1 MLSIKHILH
10 FRKIAV
16 LKDSA
21 EKGNL
26 GKEMENKAPEKQ
38 DVTQEVTPK
47 TNETPEKPLTELSAN
62 ATEVNSS
69 ESVDNTNADNTNSD
83 NANQNT
89 QPPETQ
95 QTNQQ
100 QPINQTQQLVNQTQQ
115 PNHQQSNHQQQSNQ
129 QGKQWQSKPHHRRE
143 RPKGDTLYCDAR
155 SIAVK
160 ILTRVERTDSYLDK
174 LIDYEIRNS
183 ETLNDYDKSLL
194 NEICHGV
201 IRWMRRLDWFL
212 NGFYRGNWEKCT
224 PEIKNT
230 LRVALYQILFLNKIP
245 DFAAVNEAV
254 EFVKKISTQKHADV
268 VNGLLRTII
277 RTKAELVL
285 PTREI
290 DEVKYLGIMQSHP
303 NWMVKRWI
311 QRFGFDEAE
320 QLAES
325 HNKRPILTLRI
336 NTLKTSRDA
345 VLKKFD
351 EKQIVYRTCKYID
364 YFVTLRLM
372 SKIYLD
378 EDFINGLY
386 TVQDESAGLPSIL
399 LAPNE
404 NDAILDMCAA
414 PGGKSTHIAQLLGG
428 KGKVYAVDKY
438 DAKIKMIK
446 QAAERL
452 GVTNVEYIQDDAIEF
467 QSDAVKDMKFDKI
480 LLDAPCSGLGVLSK
494 KPEIRWK
501 RELKD
506 VLSLSELQKKMLNA
520 APKYLKPGGV
530 IVYSTCTTEQEENMD
545 VVKDF
550 LEKNPDFM
558 IDDASKFVNK
568 ELVNP
573 EGCVETFPHRHGID
587 GAFAARLIRKQEA
600 AGV

>member
-1 MLSIKHILH
+1 MENKEPESVVDPSVVTTENIQNTSTQDKPTDENSTLNSTPENPTPENPTPVISTDVPAEKPVENNSHTE
-10 FRKIAV
+10 V
-16 LKDSA
+16 NQSA
-21 EKGNL
+21 EK
-26 GKEMENKAPEKQ
+26 
-38 DVTQEVTPK
+38 
-47 TNETPEKPLTELSAN
+47 
-62 ATEVNSS
+62 
-69 ESVDNTNADNTNSD
+69 
-83 NANQNT
+83 
-89 QPPETQ
+89 
-95 QTNQQ
+95 
-100 QPINQTQQLVNQTQQ
+100 
-115 PNHQQSNHQQQSNQ
+115 NHQHHGKDNH
-129 QGKQWQSKPHHRRE
+129 HHNKTGDKGYNKNYNRRDK
-143 RPKGDTLYCDAR
+143 PKGDTIYSDAR

-160 ILTRVERTDSYLDK
+160 ILTRVERTDAYLDK
-174 LIDYEIRNS
+174 LIDFEIRNADQ
-183 ETLNDYDKSLL
+183 LNDYDKSLL

-277 RTKAELVL
+277 RTKADLVY

-311 QRFGFDEAE
+311 QRFGFDEAVIFS
-320 QLAES
+320 ES
-325 HNKRPILTLRI
+325 NNKRPILTLRI
-336 NTLKTSRDA
+336 NKLKTSRED

-351 EKQIVYRTCKYID
+351 EREIVYRTCKYID

-378 EDFINGLY
+378 EDFINGMY
-386 TVQDESAGLPSIL
+386 TVQDESAGLPAIL
-399 LAPNE
+399 LNPTE

-414 PGGKSTHIAQLLGG
+414 PGGKSTHIAQLLGNN
-428 KGKVYAVDKY
+428 GKVYAVDKY
-438 DAKIKMIK
+438 EVKLNMIR
-446 QAAERL
+446 ANSERM
-452 GVTNVEYIQDDAIEF
+452 GVTNVEYILDDAMDLQNEKI
-467 QSDAVKDMKFDKI
+467 KDMKFDKI

-501 RELKD
+501 REIKD
-506 VLSLSELQKKMLNA
+506 VLALAEVQKQLLNA
-520 APKYLKPGGV
+520 AVNYLKPGGV

-545 VVKDF
+545 VVKNF
-550 LEKNPDFM
+550 LEKNPDFK

-568 ELVNP
+568 ELVNAD
-573 EGCVETFPHRHGID
+573 GCIETFPHKQGID
-587 GAFAARLIRKQEA
+587 GSFSARLIRT
-600 AGV
+600 V

>member
-1 MLSIKHILH
+1 
-10 FRKIAV
+10 
-16 LKDSA
+16 
-21 EKGNL
+21 
-26 GKEMENKAPEKQ
+26 MENKAPEKQ
-38 DVTQEVTPK
+38 EVTQEVTPK
-47 TNETPEKPLTELSAN
+47 TTETPEKPNSEKNISETSVNPTEINTSQS
-62 ATEVNSS
+62 TEK
-69 ESVDNTNADNTNSD
+69 DK
-83 NANQNT
+83 QNT
-89 QPPETQ
+89 QLPE
-95 QTNQQ
+95 
-100 QPINQTQQLVNQTQQ
+100 QPQAEQ
-115 PNHQQSNHQQQSNQ
+115 PVQQSAEQQSNQ
-129 QGKQWQSKPHHRRE
+129 QHVNQQQGSQQQQINQQQGNQNKQWQSKSHNRRE
-143 RPKGDTLYCDAR
+143 RPKGDTIYCDAR

-378 EDFINGLY
+378 EDFLNGLY

-399 LAPNE
+399 LAPKE
-404 NDAILDMCAA
+404 NDSILDMCAA

-446 QAAERL
+446 QTAERL
-452 GVTNVEYIQDDAIEF
+452 GVTNVEYIQDDAMDF
-467 QSDAVKDMKFDKI
+467 QSDAIKDMKFDKI

-501 RELKD
+501 REQKD
-506 VLSLSELQKKMLNA
+506 ITALSELQKKMLNA

-550 LEKNPDFM
+550 LEKNPEFM
-558 IDDASKFVNK
+558 IEDASKFVNK
-568 ELVNP
+568 ELVNA
-573 EGCVETFPHRHGID
+573 EGCVETFTHKHGID

-600 AGV
+600 ADV